1 MGGVESDG
9 KATLAPEMKRYFNFS
24 RGQIAKLKY
33 GQSLANLTQ

>member
-9 KATLAPEMKRYFNFS
+9 KATLTPEMKRYSNFS

-33 GQSLANLTQ
+33 SSVLA